1 MEKKNIQKM
10 PMTNKEIMDSVLKE
24 ITNMGFHI
32 KDVEYGDGYFIFESG
47 ENSVCHFHIKELKGF
62 KFALW
67 TTTCFDDIEKQIKEN
82 GVGWTWANSL
92 EIDPRSDV
100 VFFTQYERDLDKF
113 KPSRSGF
120 VYGLYLDSWEEENDK
135 GVVEKV
141 TRWRELDGIEAI
153 LKYMKNHYYKAV
165 EYSGRQ
171 TRYIWEDDISGFKA
185 FLQFIYDW
193 NYTLRHRFYDYIK
206 LQNTIR
212 ASKRLVGKI
221 KQSYGVVMDRGV
233 NWHPRI
239 EILIRRKSNVDIDKY
254 IEEQAMIDKFENK
267 YWNNMSL
274 TQFDIDITEEHIT
287 DKELEIDK
295 DEKQHF
301 IKYVTN
307 IGKLEDDERKIIY
320 SNIKGEIK

>member
-1 MEKKNIQKM
+1 MEKKNIKKM

-24 ITNMGFHI
+24 INAMGFHT
-32 KDVEYGDGYFIFESG
+32 KDVQYGNGYFLFEG
-47 ENSVCHFHIKELKGF
+47 DDNSVCHFHIKELKGF

-67 TTTCFDDIEKQIKEN
+67 TTNGFDDIEKQIKEN

-120 VYGLYLDSWEEENDK
+120 VYGLYLDSWEEENDN

-165 EYSGRQ
+165 EYAGRQ

-185 FLQFIYDW
+185 FRQFIHDW
-193 NYTLRHRFYDYIK
+193 NYTLRHRLYDYMK
-206 LQNTIR
+206 LKNTIR
-212 ASKRLVGKI
+212 ASKHLLRKTKL
-221 KQSYGVVMDRGV
+221 SYGVIMDRGSG
-233 NWHPRI
+233 WHPRI
-239 EILIRRKSNVDIDKY
+239 EVLLRRKPDIDIDVYKK
-254 IEEQAMIDKFENK
+254 EQTRIDKFEDK
-267 YWNNMSL
+267 YWNNLSL
-274 TQFDIDITEEHIT
+274 TQFDIDITEDHIT
-287 DKELEIDK
+287 EKELKIDR
-295 DEKQHF
+295 DEKEHF
-301 IKYVTN
+301 KDYVSK

-320 SNIKGEIK
+320 SNFKGEIK